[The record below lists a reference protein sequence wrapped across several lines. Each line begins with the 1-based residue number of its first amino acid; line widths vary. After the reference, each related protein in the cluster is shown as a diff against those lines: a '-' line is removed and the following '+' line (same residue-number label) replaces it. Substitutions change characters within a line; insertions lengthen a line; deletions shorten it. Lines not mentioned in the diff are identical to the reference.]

1 MHGGATTGIG
11 STGRAP
17 AIELATTHPSAT
29 EVGSAVGQPPSLGV
43 YLLVAAI
50 VVGTGAVV
58 LRRHR
63 GIRWPGGADPAS
75 GAIEDDVGRGPA
87 RPETPRSDED
97 RVESLLRSNDGRM
110 RQSAIVAAT
119 GWSKSKVSVLLSE
132 MEEADRVRK
141 LRVGRENL
149 VSLPGAEPD
158 AARQPREERRP

>member
-1 MHGGATTGIG
+1 MRGGATTGIG
-11 STGRAP
+11 STGGVP
-17 AIELATTHPSAT
+17 DIELATTHPSVT
-29 EVGSAVGQPPSLGV
+29 EMGSAVGQPPSVGV

-63 GIRWPGGADPAS
+63 WLRWPRAARPSS
-75 GAIEDDVGRGPA
+75 GANEDDAGRCPSRPA
-87 RPETPRSDED
+87 APRTDED
-97 RVESLLRSNDGRM
+97 RVETLLRSNDGRM
-110 RQSAIVAAT
+110 RQSAIVDST

-158 AARQPREERRP
+158 AARRPSED